1 MAKKTDDLKA
11 MLAEL
16 QGERDT
22 LEAAIEA
29 MIGEMA
35 DAPLEK
41 RQSGDWAP
49 DGASTRRYLE
59 QSSRLAEVE
68 QAIVDVSREIEAAGK
83 PSGVS

>member
-1 MAKKTDDLKA
+1 MAKKTDELKVL
-11 MLAEL
+11 LAEL
-16 QGERDT
+16 QGERDA

-35 DAPLEK
+35 DAPVEQ

-59 QSSRLAEVE
+59 QSGRLAEVE
-68 QAIVDVSREIEAAGK
+68 QAIVDVSREIAAAGK
-83 PSGVS
+83 PSG